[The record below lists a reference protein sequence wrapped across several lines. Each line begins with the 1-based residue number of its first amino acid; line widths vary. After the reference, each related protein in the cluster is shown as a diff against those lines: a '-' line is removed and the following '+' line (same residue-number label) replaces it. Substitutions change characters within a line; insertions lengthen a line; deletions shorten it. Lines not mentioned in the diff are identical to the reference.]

1 MRVVHHMKTILP
13 VLALLLFSCLD
24 IDKDTD
30 FGLGDSE
37 YELAL
42 PLVNTKVTVGRLAAE
57 SKGNT
62 GLRIDGE
69 GKVTVV
75 YNGEVLRKNSAA
87 IFPPFPGV
95 IPFPI
100 EDTISNVNLLP
111 GDRYNIKKAIFED
124 TKINFYVQANDV
136 RQDIKVKMR
145 ILELSKDGKRF
156 EKDFT
161 VKYNNTSPLIHQTEE
176 VSVDGWT
183 IETNTNSMTFYYEAV
198 ATDGTKVKFDQAYM
212 NFDVI
217 KFSYIDGY
225 LGFHDFLVDGSVINI
240 GLFDSWLSGSF
251 DFEDPK
257 ISLSVD
263 NAFGLP
269 VRSKVNKMELT
280 SITGKTVNLQSPFVD
295 NGIDFAYPAFSE
307 LGQIKTTNF
316 DFNRNNSNI
325 REIFNEKTKAISYN
339 MSALV
344 NPERDTN
351 IKGFI
356 TGDSYFV
363 VNVAAEVP
371 LKGSINQ
378 VVISDTFAIN
388 LGDLK
393 NIVSGEFKAIT
404 TNDFPADLRIQ
415 AFFIDDDKRTL
426 DKLFDG
432 DGITLNAATLQP
444 NGKTIEGKENIDFIN
459 FDKSRFDNI
468 KNATSLVVFG
478 YINTTGSDQKTPLW
492 IYDSYGLGLKLGA
505 KLKLKKE

>member
-1 MRVVHHMKTILP
+1 M
-13 VLALLLFSCLD
+13 ALMLFSCLD
-24 IDKDTD
+24 LDKESD

-37 YELAL
+37 YEVAV
-42 PLVNTKVTVGRLAAE
+42 PLVNSKITVGRLAAE

-62 GLRIDGE
+62 GIRIDTD
-69 GKVTVV
+69 GKVTLV

-100 EDTISNVNLLP
+100 VDTFTNVNLLP
-111 GDRYNIKKAIFED
+111 GDRYNIKKAVFED
-124 TKINFYVQANDV
+124 TKINFYVESKDV
-136 RQDIKVKMR
+136 KQDIKVKMR
-145 ILELSKDGKRF
+145 ILELSKDGKKF
-156 EKDFT
+156 EKDFE
-161 VKYNNTSPLIHQTEE
+161 VKYNNVSPLKYQTEE
-176 VSVDGWT
+176 ISVDGWT
-183 IETNTNSMTFYYEAV
+183 IETKTNSMTFQYEAI
-198 ATDGTKVKFDQAYM
+198 ATDGTKVVFDQAYM
-212 NFDVI
+212 NFDLI

-225 LGFHDFLVDGSVINI
+225 LGYHDFLVDGSVINI

-257 ISLSVD
+257 ITLSVD

-295 NGIDFAYPAFSE
+295 NGIDFAYPIFSE

-316 DFNRNNSNI
+316 DFNKNNSNI

-344 NPERDTN
+344 NPERDTT

-363 VNVAAEVP
+363 VNVAAEIP

-378 VVISDTFAIN
+378 VAISDTFDID

-393 NIVSGEFKAIT
+393 NISTAEFKAIT
-404 TNDFPADLRIQ
+404 SNDFPADMRVQ
-415 AFFIDDDKRTL
+415 AFFIDSEGKRL
-426 DKLFDG
+426 DQLFDG
-432 DGITLNAATLQP
+432 DGIILSAAKLLS
-444 NGKTIEGKENIDFIN
+444 NDKTIPGSEKIDYIN
-459 FDKSRFDNI
+459 FDKSRFENI
-468 KNATSLVVFG
+468 RKGKKLAVFG
-478 YINTTGSDQKTPLW
+478 YINTTGSEQKKALW
-492 IYDSYGLGLKLGA
+492 IYDNYGIGLKLGA
-505 KLKLKKE
+505 KLKLKKD